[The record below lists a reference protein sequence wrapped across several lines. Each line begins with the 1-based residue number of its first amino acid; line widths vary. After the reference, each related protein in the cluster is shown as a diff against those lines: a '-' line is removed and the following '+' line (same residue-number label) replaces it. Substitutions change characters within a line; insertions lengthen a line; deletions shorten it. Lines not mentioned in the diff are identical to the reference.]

1 MIVIGGGPGGYVAAL
16 EVARL
21 GGRACLIESEALGGT
36 CLNKGCIPTK
46 TLLASAE
53 MLSKF
58 RKAEEFGFS
67 AKNVT
72 IDVSKILKRKDAV
85 VNRLGK
91 GIAFLLRKANVDV
104 FMGKGRLKRKN
115 EVEVA
120 LKEGTSMTL
129 SGENIIIATGSRP
142 SIHPSFNYDGDIV
155 ITSEEA
161 LELNSIPD
169 SVLIVGGGVIGCE
182 FACFYSEFGAEVTI
196 VEMEESIIPT
206 EERDIS
212 GLLTTTMKKRNIRI
226 ETNMKVESVQ
236 KKDGKAYVTL
246 ASGDTLVV
254 DKVLISTGRMPN
266 TEEIGLEEVGVLKG
280 SKNEII
286 VDYNMGTNVDGI
298 YAIGDVTGK
307 MLLAHVA
314 SAQGVTAAENIMG
327 IKTKMDYKAIP
338 RCIFTFPEVASV
350 GMTTQEAT
358 AANFDVKVGRY
369 SFISNGKALAIGQ
382 GEGIAK
388 VLVDG
393 GTGDLLGVHI
403 IGPNATELIAEATV
417 ALQLD
422 ASADDLARTV
432 HAHPTLVETLREA
445 AWGVEY

>member
-53 MLSKF
+53 VLSKF

-67 AKNVT
+67 AKNIT
-72 IDVSKILKRKDAV
+72 IDISKILKRKDAV

-91 GIAFLLRKANVDV
+91 GIAFLLKKANVDV
-104 FMGKGRLKRKN
+104 FMGKGRLKGKN
-115 EVEVA
+115 EVEVV
-120 LKEGTSMTL
+120 LKEGASMTL

-142 SIHPSFNYDGDIV
+142 SIHPSFNYDGDTV

-169 SVLIVGGGVIGCE
+169 SVLIIGGGVIGCE
-182 FACFYSEFGAEVTI
+182 FACFYSEFGSEVTI

-212 GLLTTTMKKRNIRI
+212 SLLTTAMKKRNIRI

-246 ASGDTLVV
+246 TSGDTLVV

-266 TEEIGLEEVGVLKG
+266 TEGLGLEEVGILKG

-286 VDYNMGTNVDGI
+286 VNDNMGTNMNGI

-432 HAHPTLVETLREA
+432 HAHPTLAETLKEA